1 MAEEPRFGENAPGVC
16 NPMTFTGMKRAKYEQ
31 MLEKRRDELEKMSL
45 ADVSEYLEALRE
57 RYQERLG
64 ALLEQNMRAL
74 GTDLHNGGSCP
85 DWEDRYD
92 QAMATSREQ
101 AYQEFMEA

>member
-1 MAEEPRFGENAPGVC
+1 MAEKPRFGEKAPGIF
-16 NPMTFTGMKRAKYEQ
+16 NPAKLTGMKRAKYEQ
-31 MLEKRRDELEKMSL
+31 MLEERRDELEKMSL

-64 ALLEQNMRAL
+64 VLLEQNMRAL
-74 GTDLHNGGSCP
+74 GADLHNGGSCP
-85 DWEDRYD
+85 NWEDLYD

-101 AYQEFMEA
+101 AFKEFMEA